1 MLEKE
6 TKKLKETRKMLLQKL
21 NPKLRNFK
29 Q

>member
-1 MLEKE
+1 MSEKE